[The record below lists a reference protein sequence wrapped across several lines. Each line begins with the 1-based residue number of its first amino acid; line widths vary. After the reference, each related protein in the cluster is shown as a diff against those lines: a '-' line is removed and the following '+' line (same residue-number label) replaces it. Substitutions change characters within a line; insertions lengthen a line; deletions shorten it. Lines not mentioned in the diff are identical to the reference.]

1 MDTFLQVTLSGVTMG
16 CIYAFVA
23 LGFTLTIAAA
33 GVVNFAYSEWVTY
46 GGFIGVT
53 MVHGLGLP
61 LWPALALTVLICTAI
76 GYVFQLVVFTPLE
89 GKHFLTTVTATIGIA
104 VSMQALATLI
114 WGPYPLTLPTFFGA
128 GVVDFGGIAIFPHN
142 MLIIAS
148 AIVLIGGMQF
158 VLSGT
163 DIGLR
168 LQATAQDPIAA
179 RLMGIPIRRMRTIAY
194 CLSAALAGLA
204 GFLVAPLFVV
214 TTTMGFG
221 LMLKG
226 LAATIVGGWGSLKGA
241 VLGGLIIGI
250 AEALSAAY
258 LSSEYKDVIS
268 FLIIIAVLLW
278 RPRGLFPERIAE
290 KL

>member
-46 GGFIGVT
+46 GAFIGVT
-53 MVHGLGLP
+53 LVSVFGLP
-61 LWPALALTVLICTAI
+61 LWLALLATVLLCAVM
-76 GYVFQLVVFTPLE
+76 GYAFQWIVFRPLE
-89 GKHFLTTVTATIGIA
+89 GRHFLTTVTATIGIA
-104 VSMQALATLI
+104 VSMQALATLV
-114 WGPYPLTLPTFFGA
+114 WGPYALTLPTFFGSGVVNVA
-128 GVVDFGGIAIFPHN
+128 GVSIFPHN
-142 MLIIAS
+142 ILIIAT
-148 AIVLIGGMQF
+148 AVVLIGGLQ
-158 VLSGT
+158 LGLTGT

-168 LQATAQDPIAA
+168 LQATAQDPVAA
-179 RLMGIPIRRMRTIAY
+179 RLMGIPIRHMRTFAY

-241 VLGGLIIGI
+241 VFGGLIIGI
-250 AEALSAAY
+250 IEALGATY
-258 LSSEYKDVIS
+258 ISSEYKDVLS
-268 FLIIIAVLLW
+268 FLIIIVVLLV
-278 RPRGLFPERIAE
+278 RPRGLFPEPIAE

>member
-46 GGFIGVT
+46 GAFIGVT
-53 MVHGLGLP
+53 LVSVFGLP
-61 LWPALALTVLICTAI
+61 LWLALLATVLLCAVM
-76 GYVFQLVVFTPLE
+76 GYAFQWIVFRPLE
-89 GKHFLTTVTATIGIA
+89 GRHFLTTVTATIGIA
-104 VSMQALATLI
+104 VSMQALATLV
-114 WGPYPLTLPTFFGA
+114 WGPYALTLPTFFGSGVVNVA
-128 GVVDFGGIAIFPHN
+128 GVSIFPHN
-142 MLIIAS
+142 ILIIAT
-148 AIVLIGGMQF
+148 AVVLIGGLQ
-158 VLSGT
+158 LWLTGT

-168 LQATAQDPIAA
+168 LQATAQDPVAA
-179 RLMGIPIRRMRTIAY
+179 RLMGIPIRHMRTFAY

-241 VLGGLIIGI
+241 VFGGLIIGI
-250 AEALSAAY
+250 IEALGATY
-258 LSSEYKDVIS
+258 VSSEYKDVLS
-268 FLIIIAVLLW
+268 FLIIIIVLLV
-278 RPRGLFPERIAE
+278 RPRGLFPEPIAE

>member
-1 MDTFLQVTLSGVTMG
+1 MDTFLQVTLSGITMG

-46 GGFIGVT
+46 GAFIGVT
-53 MVHGLGLP
+53 LVSVFGLP
-61 LWPALALTVLICTAI
+61 LWLALLATVLLCAVM
-76 GYVFQLVVFTPLE
+76 GYAFQWIVFRPLE
-89 GKHFLTTVTATIGIA
+89 GRHFLTTVTATIGIA
-104 VSMQALATLI
+104 VSMQALATLV
-114 WGPYPLTLPTFFGA
+114 WGPYALTLPTFFGSGVVNVA
-128 GVVDFGGIAIFPHN
+128 GVSIFPHN
-142 MLIIAS
+142 ILIIAT
-148 AIVLIGGMQF
+148 AVVLIGGLQ
-158 VLSGT
+158 LWLTGT

-168 LQATAQDPIAA
+168 LQATAQDPVAA
-179 RLMGIPIRRMRTIAY
+179 RLMGIPIRHMRTFAY

-241 VLGGLIIGI
+241 VFGGLIIGI
-250 AEALSAAY
+250 IEALGATY
-258 LSSEYKDVIS
+258 VSSEYKDVLS
-268 FLIIIAVLLW
+268 FLIIIIVLLV
-278 RPRGLFPERIAE
+278 RPRGLFPEPIAE

>member
-46 GGFIGVT
+46 GAFIGVT
-53 MVHGLGLP
+53 LVSVFGLP
-61 LWPALALTVLICTAI
+61 LWLALLATVLLCAVM
-76 GYVFQLVVFTPLE
+76 GYAFQWIVFRPLE
-89 GKHFLTTVTATIGIA
+89 GRHFLTTVTATIGIA
-104 VSMQALATLI
+104 VSMQALATLV
-114 WGPYPLTLPTFFGA
+114 WGPYALTLPTFFGSGVVNVA
-128 GVVDFGGIAIFPHN
+128 GVSIFPHN
-142 MLIIAS
+142 ILIIAT
-148 AIVLIGGMQF
+148 AVVLIGGLQ
-158 VLSGT
+158 LWLTGT

-168 LQATAQDPIAA
+168 LQATAQDPVAA
-179 RLMGIPIRRMRTIAY
+179 RLMGIPIRHMRTFAY

-226 LAATIVGGWGSLKGA
+226 LSATIVGGWGSLKGA
-241 VLGGLIIGI
+241 VFGGLIIGI
-250 AEALSAAY
+250 IEALGATY
-258 LSSEYKDVIS
+258 VSSEYKDVLS
-268 FLIIIAVLLW
+268 FLIIIIVLLV
-278 RPRGLFPERIAE
+278 RPRGLFPEPIAE